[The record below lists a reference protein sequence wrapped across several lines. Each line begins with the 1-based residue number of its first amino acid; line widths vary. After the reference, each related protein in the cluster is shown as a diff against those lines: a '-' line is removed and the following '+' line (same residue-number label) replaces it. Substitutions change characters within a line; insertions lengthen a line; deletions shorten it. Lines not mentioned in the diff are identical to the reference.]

1 MPRALQTV
9 PDWAIGC
16 TDRAYL
22 SLDGGER
29 DRSIAIW
36 IQTESQYFDL
46 RIPHDRP
53 RFPRARSL
61 SGFDRAALLQLARQS
76 GDTGSCTIEN
86 GIATWTSFGDRFGFY
101 CDDVAIFP
109 DDGRVELE
117 GGTIYEVETEKSA
130 VRYEEA
136 WVQQPYDH
144 GLVAHLTL
152 CAESNPDRP
161 LGVLVVTGRYAGFVE
176 RSTGEN
182 RTSLEAQLNRTG
194 MTGVAGASATCGDLE
209 RMREI
214 LDCEASYAVRPRA
227 GAAYVIRHSNLPFRE
242 GRELDVP
249 AMNRRILD
257 RRKTLPAR
265 RDGAFW
271 QVESWFVKA

>member
-1 MPRALQTV
+1 MARAPQTV

-16 TDRAYL
+16 SDRDYI

-53 RFPRARSL
+53 RFGHTRSL
-61 SGFDRAALLQLARQS
+61 SSFGGDDLLQLARQS
-76 GDTGSCTIEN
+76 GDTGICTIES

-101 CDDVAIFP
+101 CNDVEIFP
-109 DDGRVELE
+109 DDGRLDPKR
-117 GGTIYEVETEKSA
+117 GIIYEYETSKSP

-152 CAESNPDRP
+152 CDERDIDRA
-161 LGVLVVTGRYAGFVE
+161 LAVLIVTGRYAGFVE
-176 RSTGEN
+176 RSTSEN
-182 RTSLEAQLNRTG
+182 QISLEAQLEG
-194 MTGVAGASATCGDLE
+194 AGGDRE

-214 LDCEASYAVRPRA
+214 LGCEASYAVRA
-227 GAAYVIRHSNLPFRE
+227 GAGTPFVIRHSNFPFRE
-242 GRELDVP
+242 GCELDVP
-249 AMNRRILD
+249 KMDRRILE
-257 RRKTLPAR
+257 RRETLPAR
-265 RDGAFW
+265 REGAVW
-271 QVESWFVKA
+271 RVESWFVAR

>member
-1 MPRALQTV
+1 MARAPQTV

-16 TDRAYL
+16 TDRAYI

-29 DRSIAIW
+29 DRSVAIW

-46 RIPHDRP
+46 RIRHDRP

-61 SGFDRAALLQLARQS
+61 SAFNRTGLLHLARQS
-76 GDTGSCTIEN
+76 GDTGLCTIEKD
-86 GIATWTSFGDRFGFY
+86 IATWRSAGDRFGFY

-109 DDGRVELE
+109 DDGRLDLV
-117 GGTIYEVETEKSA
+117 GGTIYEFETSKSA
-130 VRYEEA
+130 LRYEEA
-136 WVQQPYDH
+136 WVQQPFDH

-152 CAESNPDRP
+152 CDEDDLDRP

-176 RSTGEN
+176 RSTSEN
-182 RTSLEAQLNRTG
+182 RTTLEAQLAA
-194 MTGVAGASATCGDLE
+194 AGGDLG

-227 GAAYVIRHSNLPFRE
+227 GAPYVIRHSNFSFRE
-242 GRELDVP
+242 GCALDVP
-249 AMNRRILD
+249 VMDRRILD
-257 RRKTLPAR
+257 RRNTLPAR
-265 RDGAFW
+265 RDGAVW
-271 QVESWFVKA
+271 RVESWFVKE

>member
-1 MPRALQTV
+1 MSRAPQTV

-16 TDRAYL
+16 TSRAYI
-22 SLDGGER
+22 SLGGGER

-53 RFPRARSL
+53 RFGRARSL
-61 SGFDRAALLQLARQS
+61 SAFDRPALLQLARQS
-76 GDTGSCTIEN
+76 ADTGTCTIKE
-86 GIATWTSFGDRFGFY
+86 GVATWTSWGDRFGFY

-109 DDGRVELE
+109 DDGRLDLK
-117 GGTIYEVETEKSA
+117 GGTIYEVETNKSA

-152 CAESNPDRP
+152 CDQSNPDRP

-176 RSTGEN
+176 RSTSEN
-182 RTSLEAQLNRTG
+182 RTTLEAQLG
-194 MTGVAGASATCGDLE
+194 AAAGDCD

-214 LDCEASYAVRPRA
+214 LGCEASYAVRSRA
-227 GAAYVIRHSNLPFRE
+227 GAPFVIRHSNLPFRE

-249 AMNRRILD
+249 VMNRRILNHQ
-257 RRKTLPAR
+257 KTLPAR
-265 RDGAFW
+265 RDGAVW
-271 QVESWFVKA
+271 RVESWFVKE

>member
-1 MPRALQTV
+1 MARAQQSV

-16 TDRAYL
+16 MDRRYIVLDGRKDL
-22 SLDGGER
+22 SL
-29 DRSIAIW
+29 AIW

-53 RFPRARSL
+53 RFERAHSL
-61 SGFDRAALLQLARQS
+61 ADFEEADLAQLARQS
-76 GDTGSCTIEN
+76 GDTGTCTIEK
-86 GIATWTSFGDRFGFY
+86 GVATWASWGDRFGFY
-101 CDDVAIFP
+101 CDDVASFP
-109 DDGRVELE
+109 DDGRVEPR
-117 GGTIYEVETEKSA
+117 GGVVYEYDTPKSA

-152 CAESNPDRP
+152 RDARDRL

-176 RSTGEN
+176 RSTSEN
-182 RTSLEAQLNRTG
+182 RTSLEAQLA
-194 MTGVAGASATCGDLE
+194 VAGADRE

-214 LDCEASYAVRPRA
+214 LACEASYAVRPRA
-227 GAAYVIRHSNLPFRE
+227 GAPYLIRCSNYPFLE

-249 AMNRRILD
+249 LMNPRTLD
-257 RRKTLPAR
+257 RHETLPAR
-265 RDGAFW
+265 REGAAW
-271 QVESWFVKA
+271 HVESWFVKG

>member
-1 MPRALQTV
+1 MARARQTV

-16 TDRAYL
+16 MDRRYIVQDGVTDR
-22 SLDGGER
+22 SL
-29 DRSIAIW
+29 AIW

-53 RFPRARSL
+53 RFAEPRSL
-61 SGFDRAALLQLARQS
+61 AAFSPAELLQLARQS
-76 GDTGSCTIEN
+76 GDTGTCTLEN
-86 GIATWTSFGDRFGFY
+86 DVATWTSWGDRFGFY
-101 CDDVAIFP
+101 CDDVASFP
-109 DDGRVELE
+109 DDGRLDPH
-117 GGTIYEVETEKSA
+117 GGILYEYDTANSA

-152 CAESNPDRP
+152 RDARDRL

-176 RSTGEN
+176 RSTSEN
-182 RTSLEAQLNRTG
+182 LASLEAQLAA
-194 MTGVAGASATCGDLE
+194 AGADHD

-227 GAAYVIRHSNLPFRE
+227 GAPYVIQHSNLPFRE
-242 GRELDVP
+242 GRDLDVP
-249 AMNRRILD
+249 QMNPRTLE

-265 RDGAFW
+265 REEATW
-271 QVESWFVKA
+271 HVESWFVKR